1 MSCTLNKNKIRAS
14 ELVNAIKGSIM
25 SGGMRCMIA
34 GEFWG
39 TGETRT
45 RRMKYPA
52 GFLRPLNRRDPAAGR
67 LIGPAGLRW
76 LPRAH

>member
-1 MSCTLNKNKIRAS
+1 
-14 ELVNAIKGSIM
+14 
-25 SGGMRCMIA
+25 MIA

-39 TGETRT
+39 TGKTRT